1 MSEEL
6 DNAIQKF
13 ITPLMNELSVELVE
27 LNIRRQNRVI
37 VIDVIVDKPQGGIT
51 LAECSLVNQKL
62 SQGLEGKDLIE
73 EDFTVEVSSPGL
85 DRPLKTVKDF
95 LRNVGKNVRFDLSE
109 QVEEKKEHSGIIKEV
124 MESKIIVKINKNLI
138 AIPIITINKAVQVI

>member
-13 ITPLMNELSVELVE
+13 ITLLMNELSVELVE